1 MGQQFFSNITN
12 WVEKAKGDC
21 DQVVRDVLIDLSA
34 VVPRTPVDTG
44 HAQANWQFGTDSMP
58 TDEIP
63 GVNPPD
69 LAADIQSAKAG
80 HIHYLVNNVPYIGK
94 LEYGGYPIPGAGK
107 TVNGFS
113 TQAPAGMAR
122 LTMLEVK
129 AKYSQ

>member
-1 MGQQFFSNITN
+1 MADDFFANISK
-12 WVEKAKGDC
+12 WVDKAKGDT
-21 DQVVRDVLIDLSA
+21 DQVVRDVLTDLSA
-34 VVPRTPVDTG
+34 VVVRTPVDTG
-44 HAQANWQFGTDSMP
+44 HAQANWQFGTDEMP
-58 TDEIP
+58 TAEIP
-63 GVNPPD
+63 GTELQD
-69 LAADIQSAKAG
+69 LSAQIQQAKAG

-107 TVNGFS
+107 TVNGYS